1 MYWYI
6 FHNSLYYNMYLYIK
20 ALYLEKDYTDMKTI
34 FTHYLRPLYNRIIYG
49 CIIKFIGTLMDLFI
63 PWILAYMIDTVI
75 PTKNRTSIY
84 LWGFGMITC
93 SLIAVALNIIANRMA
108 SKVSSEATEV
118 IRRDLF
124 HTISYLS
131 STQTDRFTKPSLI
144 SRLTSDTYN
153 VHNMIGRMQRLGIR
167 APILLI
173 GGICVTLTLDP
184 VLSFVLICILPFITI
199 LMIHV
204 SKKSIPLYAKLQQS
218 TDSFIRDV
226 REAINGMRVIKALSK
241 GNYEKHKFN
250 TYNSE
255 VTDNEKKASI
265 TMAMINPCMNL
276 LLNTGLIL
284 VIVVGAWRVNEGLTQ
299 VGKILAFL
307 TYFTIILNA
316 MLSISRMFILFSKA
330 TASAD
335 RIMEVIECDNLDMDS
350 IADDMTISQVN
361 KSSKF
366 TDEKYN
372 YSNSTDV
379 VNSNFI
385 EFNRIWFSYQTPE
398 PSETDL
404 IGGITLSSFKHPSGL
419 GRGQN
424 FAKQF
429 ASIAPKEV
437 TKNLDST
444 NVDNDMYSLQDI
456 SFAIKKG
463 ETLGIIGATGS
474 GKSTILQL
482 LLRFYSPTKGTI
494 YINGTDI
501 KKMKLKDLRQMFG
514 IVFQNDIL
522 FQDTI
527 LENIRLGR
535 DLSQDAISE
544 ALEYSMTNEFVTDI
558 NSPLSIKGANVSGGQ
573 KQRLLIARALAAK
586 PEILL
591 LDDSS
596 SALDY
601 KTDALLRGQLRE
613 HFQDTTK
620 IIIAQR
626 ISSIMHAEH
635 ILVMDDGQMTDYG
648 THEQLLTRCTT
659 YQDISK
665 SQMGEQKNANYL
677 EGRNS

>member
-1 MYWYI
+1 
-6 FHNSLYYNMYLYIK
+6 
-20 ALYLEKDYTDMKTI
+20 MKTI
-34 FTHYLRPLYNRIIYG
+34 FTHYLRPFYNRILYG
-49 CIIKFIGTLMDLFI
+49 FIIKFTGTLMDLFL
-63 PWILAYMIDTVI
+63 PWILAYMIDSVI
-75 PTKNRTSIY
+75 PSRNRTNIF
-84 LWGFGMITC
+84 LWGLGMIAC
-93 SLIAVALNIIANRMA
+93 SFIAVTLNIIANRMA
-108 SKVSSEATEV
+108 SKVSSEATEI
-118 IRRDLF
+118 IRHDLF

-204 SKKSIPLYAKLQQS
+204 SKKSIPLYTRLQQS

-241 GNYEKHKFN
+241 GNYEKDKFN
-250 TYNSE
+250 IYNTE

-265 TMAMINPCMNL
+265 TMAMINPYMNL
-276 LLNTGLIL
+276 LLNIGLIL

-307 TYFTIILNA
+307 TYFTLILNA
-316 MLSISRMFILFSKA
+316 MLSISRMFIIFSKA
-330 TASAD
+330 AASAD
-335 RIMEVIECDNLDMDS
+335 RIMEIIECNDLDMDS
-350 IADDMTISQVN
+350 ISDDLATFQIDM
-361 KSSKF
+361 SSK
-366 TDEKYN
+366 
-372 YSNSTDV
+372 STNIKHTSKRTTV
-379 VNSNFI
+379 VEHDSFI
-385 EFNRIWFSYQTPE
+385 EFEHVWFSYQTPE
-398 PSETDL
+398 PPDTTLTNEL
-404 IGGITLSSFKHPSGL
+404 GLSSSKHLTSL
-419 GRGQN
+419 NRGQN

-429 ASIAPKEV
+429 ATLATKEGGKCV
-437 TKNLDST
+437 DST
-444 NVDNDMYSLQDI
+444 LVDESYSLQNI
-456 SFAIKKG
+456 NFSINKG
-463 ETLGIIGATGS
+463 DTLGIIGATGS

-501 KKMKLKDLRQMFG
+501 KKIPLKDLRQKFG

-535 DLSQDAISE
+535 ELSQNDIKQ
-544 ALEYSMTNEFVTDI
+544 ALEYSMADEFVTDL
-558 NSPLSIKGANVSGGQ
+558 NSTLTIKGANLSGGQ
-573 KQRLLIARALAAK
+573 KGRILIARALAAK

-601 KTDALLRGQLRE
+601 KTDALLREQLRD
-613 HFQDTTK
+613 HFKTTTK

-626 ISSIMHAEH
+626 ISSIMHAKH
-635 ILVMDDGQMTDYG
+635 ILVMDDGKMIDYG
-648 THEQLLTRCTT
+648 THEQLLTRCSI
-659 YQDISK
+659 YQDISR
-665 SQMGEQKNANYL
+665 SQMGDQQATRHVKGSE
-677 EGRNS
+677 S

>member
-1 MYWYI
+1 
-6 FHNSLYYNMYLYIK
+6 
-20 ALYLEKDYTDMKTI
+20 MKTI
-34 FTHYLRPLYNRIIYG
+34 FTHYLKPFYNRILYG
-49 CIIKFIGTLMDLFI
+49 FVLKFVGTLMDLFL
-63 PWILAYMIDTVI
+63 PFILAYMIDSVI
-75 PTKNRTSIY
+75 PSRNRTNIY
-84 LWGFGMITC
+84 LFGLGMITC
-93 SLIAVALNIIANRMA
+93 SLIAVTLNIIANRMA
-108 SKVSSEATEV
+108 SKVSSEATEI

-153 VHNMIGRMQRLGIR
+153 VHNMVGRMQRLGIR

-173 GGICVTLTLDP
+173 GGICITLTLDP
-184 VLSFVLICILPFITI
+184 VLSFILICILPFITI

-204 SKKSIPLYAKLQQS
+204 SKKSIPIYARLQQS

-241 GNYEKHKFN
+241 GNYEKDKFN
-250 TYNSE
+250 IYNLE
-255 VTDNEKKASI
+255 VTDNEKKAST
-265 TMAMINPCMNL
+265 TMAIINPCMNL
-276 LLNTGLIL
+276 LLNIGLIL

-316 MLSISRMFILFSKA
+316 MLSISRMFILFSKGA
-330 TASAD
+330 ASAD
-335 RIMEVIECDNLDMDS
+335 RIMEVIESDDLDMDGTT
-350 IADDMTISQVN
+350 DDITTSQVDIN
-361 KSSKF
+361 SKS
-366 TDEKYN
+366 TREEYN
-372 YSNSTDV
+372 YSDTTDV
-379 VNSNFI
+379 EHCNFI
-385 EFNRIWFSYQTPE
+385 EFNHVWFSYQTPE
-398 PSETDL
+398 PPETS
-404 IGGITLSSFKHPSGL
+404 LSGELGFSLLKQPSAL

-429 ASIAPKEV
+429 V
-437 TKNLDST
+437 NLTQQNLIENNYSTDVDDS
-444 NVDNDMYSLQDI
+444 YSLQDI
-456 SFAIKKG
+456 NFAVKKG

-482 LLRFYSPTKGTI
+482 LLRFYSPTKGSI

-501 KKMKLKDLRQMFG
+501 NDMALKELRQKFG

-535 DLSQDAISE
+535 NLSLDDIRK
-544 ALEYSMTNEFVTDI
+544 ALEYSMADEFVTDI
-558 NSPLSIKGANVSGGQ
+558 QDSLTIKGANISGGQ

-613 HFQDTTK
+613 HFSDTTK

-635 ILVMDDGQMTDYG
+635 ILVMDDGKMIDYG
-648 THEQLLTRCTT
+648 THEQLLTRCTI
-659 YQDISK
+659 YQDISR
-665 SQMGEQKNANYL
+665 SQMGEQQTTRNP
-677 EGRNS
+677 EGRDHNE

>member
-1 MYWYI
+1 
-6 FHNSLYYNMYLYIK
+6 
-20 ALYLEKDYTDMKTI
+20 MKTI
-34 FTHYLRPLYNRIIYG
+34 FTHYLKPFYNRILYG
-49 CIIKFIGTLMDLFI
+49 FIFKFIGTLMDLFL
-63 PWILAYMIDTVI
+63 PWILAYMIDSVI
-75 PTKNRTSIY
+75 PSRNRTNIY
-84 LWGFGMITC
+84 LWGLGMITC
-93 SLIAVALNIIANRMA
+93 SFIAVAFNIIANRMA

-118 IRRDLF
+118 IRHDLF

-153 VHNMIGRMQRLGIR
+153 VHNMIGRMQRLGVR
-167 APILLI
+167 SPILLI

-184 VLSFVLICILPFITI
+184 VLSFVLICILPFITK
-199 LMIHV
+199 LMVHV
-204 SKKSIPLYAKLQQS
+204 SKKSIPIYTKLQQS

-241 GNYEKHKFN
+241 GDYEKDKFN
-250 TYNSE
+250 IYNSE
-255 VTDNEKKASI
+255 VTDNEKKAST

-276 LLNTGLIL
+276 LLNIGLIL

-316 MLSISRMFILFSKA
+316 MLSISRMFILFSKGA
-330 TASAD
+330 ASAD
-335 RIMEVIECDNLDMDS
+335 RIMEVIECVDLDID
-350 IADDMTISQVN
+350 IATDDITTSQVDISN
-361 KSSKF
+361 KSTS
-366 TDEKYN
+366 DIYSH
-372 YSNSTDV
+372 SNSTYV
-379 VNSNFI
+379 EKSNFI
-385 EFNRIWFSYQTPE
+385 EFNQVWFSYQTPE
-398 PSETDL
+398 PPGTSLSGEL
-404 IGGITLSSFKHPSGL
+404 GLSSLNQPSAL
-419 GRGQN
+419 GRGHN

-429 ASIAPKEV
+429 VNLTKQDV
-437 TKNLDST
+437 TESKIST
-444 NVDNDMYSLQDI
+444 NVDDTYSLQNI
-456 SFAIKKG
+456 SFALKKG

-482 LLRFYSPTKGTI
+482 LLRFYLPTKGTI
-494 YINGTDI
+494 TINGTDI
-501 KKMKLKDLRQMFG
+501 KEMKSKELRQKFG

-527 LENIRLGR
+527 VENIRLGR
-535 DLSQDAISE
+535 DLSLDDIRN
-544 ALEYSMTNEFVTDI
+544 ALEYSMADEFVTDI
-558 NSPLSIKGANVSGGQ
+558 QAALTIKGANVSGGQ

-613 HFQDTTK
+613 HFSDTTK

-635 ILVMDDGQMTDYG
+635 ILVMDDGKMIDYG
-648 THEQLLTRCTT
+648 THEQLLTRCTI
-659 YQDISK
+659 YQDISR
-665 SQMGEQKNANYL
+665 SQMGEQQTISNP
-677 EGRNS
+677 EGSEHNE

>member
-1 MYWYI
+1 
-6 FHNSLYYNMYLYIK
+6 
-20 ALYLEKDYTDMKTI
+20 MKTI
-34 FTHYLRPLYNRIIYG
+34 FTHYLRPFYNRILYG
-49 CIIKFIGTLMDLFI
+49 FIIKFTGTLMDLFL
-63 PWILAYMIDTVI
+63 PWILAYMIDSVI
-75 PTKNRTSIY
+75 PSRNRTNIF
-84 LWGFGMITC
+84 LWGLGMIAC
-93 SLIAVALNIIANRMA
+93 SFIAVTLNIIANRMA
-108 SKVSSEATEV
+108 SKVSSEATEI
-118 IRRDLF
+118 IRHDLF

-204 SKKSIPLYAKLQQS
+204 SKKSIPLYTRLQQS

-241 GNYEKHKFN
+241 GNYEKDKFN
-250 TYNSE
+250 IYNTE

-265 TMAMINPCMNL
+265 TMAMINPYMNL
-276 LLNTGLIL
+276 LLNIGLIL

-307 TYFTIILNA
+307 TYFTLILNA
-316 MLSISRMFILFSKA
+316 MLSISRMFIIFSKA
-330 TASAD
+330 AASAD
-335 RIMEVIECDNLDMDS
+335 RIMEIIECNDLDIDS
-350 IADDMTISQVN
+350 ISDDLATFQIDM
-361 KSSKF
+361 SSKS
-366 TDEKYN
+366 TNIKHT
-372 YSNSTDV
+372 SKHTTDV
-379 VNSNFI
+379 EHDSFI
-385 EFNRIWFSYQTPE
+385 EFEHVWFSYQTPE
-398 PSETDL
+398 PPDTTLTNEL
-404 IGGITLSSFKHPSGL
+404 GLSSSRHLTSL
-419 GRGQN
+419 NRGQN

-429 ASIAPKEV
+429 ATLATREGGKCV
-437 TKNLDST
+437 DST
-444 NVDNDMYSLQDI
+444 LVDESYSLQNI
-456 SFAIKKG
+456 NFSINKG
-463 ETLGIIGATGS
+463 DTLGIIGATGS

-501 KKMKLKDLRQMFG
+501 KKIPLKDLRQKFG

-522 FQDTI
+522 FKDTI

-535 DLSQDAISE
+535 ELSQNDIKQ
-544 ALEYSMTNEFVTDI
+544 ALEHSMADEFVTDL
-558 NSPLSIKGANVSGGQ
+558 NSTLTIKGANLSGGQ
-573 KQRLLIARALAAK
+573 KGRILIARALAAK

-601 KTDALLRGQLRE
+601 KTDALLREQLRD
-613 HFQDTTK
+613 HFKTTTK

-626 ISSIMHAEH
+626 ISSIMHAKH
-635 ILVMDDGQMTDYG
+635 ILVMDDGKMIDYG
-648 THEQLLTRCTT
+648 THEQLLTRCSI
-659 YQDISK
+659 YQDISR
-665 SQMGEQKNANYL
+665 SQMGDQQATRHVKGSE
-677 EGRNS
+677 S

>member
-1 MYWYI
+1 
-6 FHNSLYYNMYLYIK
+6 
-20 ALYLEKDYTDMKTI
+20 MKTI
-34 FTHYLRPLYNRIIYG
+34 FTHYLRPFYNRILYG
-49 CIIKFIGTLMDLFI
+49 FIIKFTGTLMDLFL
-63 PWILAYMIDTVI
+63 PWILAYMIDSVI
-75 PTKNRTSIY
+75 PSRNRTNIF
-84 LWGFGMITC
+84 LWGLGMIAC
-93 SLIAVALNIIANRMA
+93 SFIAVTLNIIANRMA
-108 SKVSSEATEV
+108 SKVSSEATEI
-118 IRRDLF
+118 IRHDLF

-204 SKKSIPLYAKLQQS
+204 SKKSIPLYTRLQQS

-241 GNYEKHKFN
+241 GNYEKDKFN
-250 TYNSE
+250 IYNTE

-265 TMAMINPCMNL
+265 TMAMINPYMNL
-276 LLNTGLIL
+276 LLNIGLIL

-307 TYFTIILNA
+307 TYFTLILNA
-316 MLSISRMFILFSKA
+316 MLSISRMFIIFSKA
-330 TASAD
+330 AASAD
-335 RIMEVIECDNLDMDS
+335 RIMEIIECNDLDMDS
-350 IADDMTISQVN
+350 ISDDLATFQIDM
-361 KSSKF
+361 SSKS
-366 TDEKYN
+366 TNIKHT
-372 YSNSTDV
+372 SKRTTDV
-379 VNSNFI
+379 DHDSFI
-385 EFNRIWFSYQTPE
+385 EFEHVWFSYQTPE
-398 PSETDL
+398 PPDTTLTNEL
-404 IGGITLSSFKHPSGL
+404 GLSSSKHLTSL
-419 GRGQN
+419 NRGQN

-429 ASIAPKEV
+429 ATLATKEDGKCV
-437 TKNLDST
+437 DST
-444 NVDNDMYSLQDI
+444 LVDESYSLQNI
-456 SFAIKKG
+456 NFSINKG
-463 ETLGIIGATGS
+463 DTLGIIGATGS

-501 KKMKLKDLRQMFG
+501 KKIPLKDFRQKFG

-522 FQDTI
+522 FKDTI

-535 DLSQDAISE
+535 DLSQNDIKQ
-544 ALEYSMTNEFVTDI
+544 ALEHSMADEFVTDL
-558 NSPLSIKGANVSGGQ
+558 NSTLTIKGANLSGGQ
-573 KQRLLIARALAAK
+573 KGRILIARALAAK

-601 KTDALLRGQLRE
+601 KTDALLREQLRD
-613 HFQDTTK
+613 HFKTTTK

-626 ISSIMHAEH
+626 ISSIMHAKY
-635 ILVMDDGQMTDYG
+635 ILVMDDGKMIDYG
-648 THEQLLTRCTT
+648 THEQLLTRCSI
-659 YQDISK
+659 YQDISR
-665 SQMGEQKNANYL
+665 SQMGDQQATRHVKGSE
-677 EGRNS
+677 S

>member
-1 MYWYI
+1 
-6 FHNSLYYNMYLYIK
+6 
-20 ALYLEKDYTDMKTI
+20 MKTI
-34 FTHYLRPLYNRIIYG
+34 FTHYLRPFYNRILYG
-49 CIIKFIGTLMDLFI
+49 FIIKFTGTLMDLFL
-63 PWILAYMIDTVI
+63 PWILAYMIDSVI
-75 PTKNRTSIY
+75 PSRNRTNIF
-84 LWGFGMITC
+84 LWGLGMIAC
-93 SLIAVALNIIANRMA
+93 SFIAVTLNIIANRMA
-108 SKVSSEATEV
+108 SKVSSEATEI
-118 IRRDLF
+118 IRHDLF

-204 SKKSIPLYAKLQQS
+204 SKKSIPLYTRLQQS

-241 GNYEKHKFN
+241 GNYEKDKFN
-250 TYNSE
+250 IYNTE

-265 TMAMINPCMNL
+265 TMAMINPYMNL
-276 LLNTGLIL
+276 LLNIGLIL

-307 TYFTIILNA
+307 TYFTLILNA
-316 MLSISRMFILFSKA
+316 MLSISRMFIIFSKA
-330 TASAD
+330 AASAD
-335 RIMEVIECDNLDMDS
+335 RIMEIIECNDLDMDS
-350 IADDMTISQVN
+350 ISDDLATFQIDM
-361 KSSKF
+361 SSKSTNIEHTF
-366 TDEKYN
+366 KRT
-372 YSNSTDV
+372 TDV
-379 VNSNFI
+379 EHSSFI
-385 EFNRIWFSYQTPE
+385 QFEHVWFSYQTPE
-398 PSETDL
+398 PPDTTLTNEL
-404 IGGITLSSFKHPSGL
+404 GLSSSKHLTSL
-419 GRGQN
+419 NRGQN

-429 ASIAPKEV
+429 ATLATKEDGKCV
-437 TKNLDST
+437 DST
-444 NVDNDMYSLQDI
+444 LVDESYSLQNI
-456 SFAIKKG
+456 NFSINKG
-463 ETLGIIGATGS
+463 DTLGIIGATGS

-501 KKMKLKDLRQMFG
+501 KKIPLKDLRQKFG

-535 DLSQDAISE
+535 ELSQNDIKQ
-544 ALEYSMTNEFVTDI
+544 ALEHSMADEFVTDL
-558 NSPLSIKGANVSGGQ
+558 NSTLTIKGANLSGGQ
-573 KQRLLIARALAAK
+573 KGRILIARALAAK

-601 KTDALLRGQLRE
+601 KTDALLREQLRD
-613 HFQDTTK
+613 HFKTTTK

-626 ISSIMHAEH
+626 ISSIMHAKH
-635 ILVMDDGQMTDYG
+635 ILVMDDGKMIDYG
-648 THEQLLTRCTT
+648 THEQLLTRCSI
-659 YQDISK
+659 YQDISR
-665 SQMGEQKNANYL
+665 SQMGDQQATRHVKGSE
-677 EGRNS
+677 S

>member
-1 MYWYI
+1 
-6 FHNSLYYNMYLYIK
+6 
-20 ALYLEKDYTDMKTI
+20 MKTI
-34 FTHYLRPLYNRIIYG
+34 FTHYLKPFYNRILYG
-49 CIIKFIGTLMDLFI
+49 FTLKFIGTLMDLFL
-63 PWILAYMIDTVI
+63 PWILAYMIDSVI
-75 PTKNRTSIY
+75 PSRNRTNIY
-84 LWGFGMITC
+84 LWGLGMITC

-118 IRRDLF
+118 IRQDLF
-124 HTISYLS
+124 NTISYLS

-167 APILLI
+167 SPILLI
-173 GGICVTLTLDP
+173 GGICITLTLDP
-184 VLSFVLICILPFITI
+184 VLSFILICILPFITI
-199 LMIHV
+199 LLINV
-204 SKKSIPLYAKLQQS
+204 SKKSIPIYARLQQS

-241 GNYEKHKFN
+241 GNYEKDKFDI
-250 TYNSE
+250 YNLE
-255 VTDNEKKASI
+255 VTDNEKKAST
-265 TMAMINPCMNL
+265 TMALINPCMNL
-276 LLNTGLIL
+276 LLNIGLIL

-316 MLSISRMFILFSKA
+316 MLSISRMFILFSKGA
-330 TASAD
+330 ASAD
-335 RIMEVIECDNLDMDS
+335 RIMEVIECDDLDMDRTTDNLS
-350 IADDMTISQVN
+350 TYQVD
-361 KSSKF
+361 KSCKSKS
-366 TDEKYN
+366 EEYI
-372 YSNSTDV
+372 YSDSTNV
-379 VNSNFI
+379 EHGNFI
-385 EFNRIWFSYQTPE
+385 EFNHVWFSYQTPE
-398 PSETDL
+398 PPETS
-404 IGGITLSSFKHPSGL
+404 LSGELGFSSLKQPSAL

-429 ASIAPKEV
+429 I
-437 TKNLDST
+437 NLTQTNVAESSDST
-444 NVDNDMYSLQDI
+444 VVDDSYSLHDI
-456 SFAIKKG
+456 NFAVKKG

-482 LLRFYSPTKGTI
+482 LLRFYSPTKGSI

-501 KKMKLKDLRQMFG
+501 KDMALKELRQKFG

-535 DLSQDAISE
+535 NLSQDDIRK
-544 ALEYSMTNEFVTDI
+544 ALEYSMADEFVTDI
-558 NSPLSIKGANVSGGQ
+558 HDSLTIKGANISGGQ
-573 KQRLLIARALAAK
+573 KQRLLIARALASK

-613 HFQDTTK
+613 HFSDTTK

-635 ILVMDDGQMTDYG
+635 ILVMDDGKMIDYG
-648 THEQLLTRCTT
+648 THEQLLTRCTI
-659 YQDISK
+659 YQDISR
-665 SQMGEQKNANYL
+665 SQMGEQQTTRDP
-677 EGRNS
+677 EGREHNE

>member
-1 MYWYI
+1 
-6 FHNSLYYNMYLYIK
+6 
-20 ALYLEKDYTDMKTI
+20 MKTI
-34 FTHYLRPLYNRIIYG
+34 FTHYLKPFYNRILYG
-49 CIIKFIGTLMDLFI
+49 FIIKFIGTLMDLFL
-63 PWILAYMIDTVI
+63 PWILAYMIDSVI
-75 PTKNRTSIY
+75 PSRNRTNIY
-84 LWGFGMITC
+84 LWGLGMITC

-118 IRRDLF
+118 IRHDLF

-184 VLSFVLICILPFITI
+184 VLSFVLICILPFITL
-199 LMIHV
+199 LMIYV
-204 SKKSIPLYAKLQQS
+204 SKKSIPLYTRLQQS

-241 GNYEKHKFN
+241 GNYEKDKFN
-250 TYNSE
+250 IYNSE
-255 VTDNEKKASI
+255 VTDNEKKASV

-276 LLNTGLIL
+276 LLNIGLIL

-316 MLSISRMFILFSKA
+316 MLSISRMFILFSKGA
-330 TASAD
+330 ASAD
-335 RIMEVIECDNLDMDS
+335 RIMDVIECDDLDMDS
-350 IADDMTISQVN
+350 RTDDITTSQVD
-361 KSSKF
+361 KSSKS
-366 TDEKYN
+366 TTEK
-372 YSNSTDV
+372 YSNSTNV
-379 VNSNFI
+379 ESCIFI
-385 EFNRIWFSYQTPE
+385 EFDNVWFSYQTPE
-398 PSETDL
+398 PPEE
-404 IGGITLSSFKHPSGL
+404 GLSGELRFSSPKQSSSI
-419 GRGQN
+419 GRGQS

-429 ASIAPKEV
+429 ANLA
-437 TKNLDST
+437 TKNVTEGIYST
-444 NVDNDMYSLQDI
+444 NVDDSYSLQDI
-456 SFAIKKG
+456 NFKIKKG

-482 LLRFYSPTKGTI
+482 LLRFYSPTKGRISIT
-494 YINGTDI
+494 GTDI
-501 KKMKLKDLRQMFG
+501 RDMELKDLRQKFG
-514 IVFQNDIL
+514 VVFQNDIL

-535 DLSQDAISE
+535 DLSQDAIRE
-544 ALEYSMTNEFVTDI
+544 ALEYSMADEFVTDI
-558 NSPLSIKGANVSGGQ
+558 QDALTIKGANISGGQ
-573 KQRLLIARALAAK
+573 KQRLLIARALAGK

-601 KTDALLRGQLRE
+601 KTDAQLRGQLRE
-613 HFQDTTK
+613 HFKDTTK

-635 ILVMDDGQMTDYG
+635 ILVMDDGKMIDYG
-648 THEQLLTRCTT
+648 THEQLLTRCSI
-659 YQDISK
+659 YQDIGK
-665 SQMGEQKNANYL
+665 SQMGEQRTTRESKGSAHN
-677 EGRNS
+677 E

>member
-1 MYWYI
+1 
-6 FHNSLYYNMYLYIK
+6 
-20 ALYLEKDYTDMKTI
+20 MKTI
-34 FTHYLRPLYNRIIYG
+34 FTHYLKPFYTRMLYG
-49 CIIKFIGTLMDLFI
+49 FLIKFTGALMDLFL
-63 PWILAYMIDTVI
+63 PLILAYMIDSVI
-75 PTKNRTSIY
+75 PSRNRTNIY
-84 LWGFGMITC
+84 LWGFGMIVC
-93 SLIAVALNIIANRMA
+93 SILAVVFNIIANRMA

-118 IRRDLF
+118 IRYDLF
-124 HTISYLS
+124 HSISYLS

-167 APILLI
+167 GPIIII
-173 GGICVTLTLDP
+173 GGIGITLTLDP
-184 VLSFVLICILPFITI
+184 VLSFILICILPFITI

-204 SKKSIPLYAKLQQS
+204 TKKSIPLYTKLQKS

-241 GNYEKHKFN
+241 GNYEKDKFN
-250 TYNSE
+250 IYNSQ
-255 VTDNEKKASI
+255 VTDDEKKAST
-265 TMAMINPCMNL
+265 TMALVNPYMNL
-276 LLNTGLIL
+276 LLNIGLIL

-307 TYFTIILNA
+307 TYFTIILNT
-316 MLSISRMFILFSKA
+316 MLNISRMFILFSKA
-330 TASAD
+330 AASAD
-335 RIMEVIECDNLDMDS
+335 RIMEVIECKDLDMD
-350 IADDMTISQVN
+350 I
-361 KSSKF
+361 
-366 TDEKYN
+366 DEKTATSSMSHIDISTIDMKKRHT

-379 VNSNFI
+379 ESDKFI
-385 EFNRIWFSYQTPE
+385 VFDHVWFSYQTPE
-398 PSETDL
+398 QAETGSSSEL
-404 IGGITLSSFKHPSGL
+404 NPPYNGQPINI

-429 ASIAPKEV
+429 ANLATPKAKEN
-437 TKNLDST
+437 TFST
-444 NVDNDMYSLQDI
+444 AVDGSYSLQDI
-456 SFAIKKG
+456 NFTMKKG

-494 YINGTDI
+494 YINGNDI
-501 KKMKLKDLRQMFG
+501 KDMTLKELRQMYG

-535 DLSQDAISE
+535 DLSQEDIQE
-544 ALEYSMTNEFVTDI
+544 AMAYSMADEFAADLHSSLT
-558 NSPLSIKGANVSGGQ
+558 IKGANLSGGQ

-586 PEILL
+586 PKILI

-613 HFQDTTK
+613 HFKNTTK
-620 IIIAQR
+620 IIVAQR
-626 ISSIMHAEH
+626 ISSIMHAEN
-635 ILVMDDGQMTDYG
+635 ILVMDDGKIIDSG
-648 THEQLLTRCTT
+648 THDQLLTRCAI

-665 SQMGEQKNANYL
+665 SQMGEKKTADNL
-677 EGRNS
+677 EGRES

>member
-1 MYWYI
+1 
-6 FHNSLYYNMYLYIK
+6 
-20 ALYLEKDYTDMKTI
+20 MKTI
-34 FTHYLRPLYNRIIYG
+34 FTHYLRPFYNRILYG
-49 CIIKFIGTLMDLFI
+49 FIIKFTGTLMDLFL
-63 PWILAYMIDTVI
+63 PWILAYMIDSVI
-75 PTKNRTSIY
+75 PSRNRTNIF
-84 LWGFGMITC
+84 LWGLGMIAC
-93 SLIAVALNIIANRMA
+93 SFIAVTLNIIANRMA
-108 SKVSSEATEV
+108 SKVSSEATEI
-118 IRRDLF
+118 IRHDLF

-204 SKKSIPLYAKLQQS
+204 SKKSIPLYTRLQQS

-241 GNYEKHKFN
+241 GNYEKDKFN
-250 TYNSE
+250 IYNTE

-265 TMAMINPCMNL
+265 TMAMINPYMNL
-276 LLNTGLIL
+276 LLNIGLIL

-307 TYFTIILNA
+307 TYFTLILNA
-316 MLSISRMFILFSKA
+316 MLSISRMFIIFSKA
-330 TASAD
+330 AASAD
-335 RIMEVIECDNLDMDS
+335 RIMEIIECNDLDMDS
-350 IADDMTISQVN
+350 ISDDLATFQIDM
-361 KSSKF
+361 SSKS
-366 TDEKYN
+366 TNIKHT
-372 YSNSTDV
+372 SKRTTDV
-379 VNSNFI
+379 EHDSFI
-385 EFNRIWFSYQTPE
+385 EFEHVWFSYQTPE
-398 PSETDL
+398 PPDTTLTNEL
-404 IGGITLSSFKHPSGL
+404 GLSSSKHLTSL
-419 GRGQN
+419 NRGQN

-429 ASIAPKEV
+429 ATLATKEDGKCV
-437 TKNLDST
+437 DST
-444 NVDNDMYSLQDI
+444 VVDESYSLQNI
-456 SFAIKKG
+456 NFSINKG
-463 ETLGIIGATGS
+463 DTLGIIGATGS

-501 KKMKLKDLRQMFG
+501 KKIPLKDLRQKFG

-535 DLSQDAISE
+535 ELSQNDIKQ
-544 ALEYSMTNEFVTDI
+544 ALEHSMADEFVTDL
-558 NSPLSIKGANVSGGQ
+558 NSTLTIKGANLSGGQ
-573 KQRLLIARALAAK
+573 KGRILIARALAAK

-601 KTDALLRGQLRE
+601 KTDALLREQLRD
-613 HFQDTTK
+613 HFKTTTK

-626 ISSIMHAEH
+626 ISSIMHAKH
-635 ILVMDDGQMTDYG
+635 ILVMDDGKMIDYG
-648 THEQLLTRCTT
+648 THEQLLTRCSI
-659 YQDISK
+659 YQDISR
-665 SQMGEQKNANYL
+665 SQMGDQQATRHVKGSE
-677 EGRNS
+677 S

>member
-1 MYWYI
+1 
-6 FHNSLYYNMYLYIK
+6 
-20 ALYLEKDYTDMKTI
+20 MKTI
-34 FTHYLRPLYNRIIYG
+34 FTHYLRPFYNRILYG
-49 CIIKFIGTLMDLFI
+49 FIIKFIGTLMDLFL
-63 PWILAYMIDTVI
+63 PWILAYMIDSVI
-75 PTKNRTSIY
+75 PSRNRTSIY
-84 LWGFGMITC
+84 IWGLGMITC
-93 SLIAVALNIIANRMA
+93 SLIAVTLNIIANRMA

-118 IRRDLF
+118 IRHDLF

-167 APILLI
+167 SPILLI
-173 GGICVTLTLDP
+173 GGICITLTLDP
-184 VLSFVLICILPFITI
+184 VLSFILICILPFITI
-199 LMIHV
+199 LLINI
-204 SKKSIPLYAKLQQS
+204 SKKSIPIYARLQQS

-241 GNYEKHKFN
+241 GNYEKEKFDI
-250 TYNSE
+250 YNLE
-255 VTDNEKKASI
+255 VTDNEKKAST
-265 TMAMINPCMNL
+265 TMALINPCMNL
-276 LLNTGLIL
+276 LLNIGLIL

-316 MLSISRMFILFSKA
+316 MLSISRMFILFSKGA
-330 TASAD
+330 ASAD
-335 RIMEVIECDNLDMDS
+335 RIMEVIDCDDLDMDRTTDNLS
-350 IADDMTISQVN
+350 TYQVDA
-361 KSSKF
+361 SSKS
-366 TDEKYN
+366 TSEEDN
-372 YSNSTDV
+372 NSDSTFVEHGD
-379 VNSNFI
+379 FI
-385 EFNRIWFSYQTPE
+385 EFNHVWFSYQTPE
-398 PSETDL
+398 PPEASISGEL
-404 IGGITLSSFKHPSGL
+404 GFSSLKQPSAL

-429 ASIAPKEV
+429 V
-437 TKNLDST
+437 NLTQQNVIENNNST
-444 NVDNDMYSLQDI
+444 DVDESYSLQNI
-456 SFAIKKG
+456 NFAVKKG

-482 LLRFYSPTKGTI
+482 LLRFYSPTKGSI

-501 KKMKLKDLRQMFG
+501 KDMALKELRQKFG

-535 DLSQDAISE
+535 NLSQDDIRK
-544 ALEYSMTNEFVTDI
+544 ALEYSMADEFVTDI
-558 NSPLSIKGANVSGGQ
+558 QDSLTIKGANISGGQ
-573 KQRLLIARALAAK
+573 KQRLLIARALASK

-613 HFQDTTK
+613 HFSDTTK

-635 ILVMDDGQMTDYG
+635 ILVMDDGKMIDYG
-648 THEQLLTRCTT
+648 THEQLLTRCSI
-659 YQDISK
+659 YQDISR
-665 SQMGEQKNANYL
+665 SQMGEQQTIRNP
-677 EGRNS
+677 EGRAHNE

>member
-1 MYWYI
+1 
-6 FHNSLYYNMYLYIK
+6 
-20 ALYLEKDYTDMKTI
+20 MKTI
-34 FTHYLRPLYNRIIYG
+34 FTHYLKPFYNRILYG
-49 CIIKFIGTLMDLFI
+49 FVLKFVGTLMDLFL
-63 PWILAYMIDTVI
+63 PFILAYMIDSVI
-75 PTKNRTSIY
+75 PSRNRTNIY
-84 LWGFGMITC
+84 LFGLGMITC
-93 SLIAVALNIIANRMA
+93 SLIAVTLNIIANRMA
-108 SKVSSEATEV
+108 SKVSSEATEI

-153 VHNMIGRMQRLGIR
+153 VHNMVGRMQRLGIR

-173 GGICVTLTLDP
+173 GGICITLTLDP
-184 VLSFVLICILPFITI
+184 VLSFILICILPFITI

-204 SKKSIPLYAKLQQS
+204 SKKSIPIYARLQQS

-241 GNYEKHKFN
+241 GNYEKDKFN
-250 TYNSE
+250 IYNLE
-255 VTDNEKKASI
+255 VTDNEKKAST
-265 TMAMINPCMNL
+265 TMAIINPCMNL
-276 LLNTGLIL
+276 LLNIGLIL

-316 MLSISRMFILFSKA
+316 MLSISRMFILFSKGA
-330 TASAD
+330 ASAD
-335 RIMEVIECDNLDMDS
+335 RIMEVIESDDLDMDGTT
-350 IADDMTISQVN
+350 DDITTSQVDIN
-361 KSSKF
+361 SKS
-366 TDEKYN
+366 TREEYN
-372 YSNSTDV
+372 YSDTTDV
-379 VNSNFI
+379 EHCNFI
-385 EFNRIWFSYQTPE
+385 EFNHVWFSYQTPE
-398 PSETDL
+398 PPETS
-404 IGGITLSSFKHPSGL
+404 LSGELGFSSLKQPSAL

-429 ASIAPKEV
+429 V
-437 TKNLDST
+437 NLTQQNLIENNYSTDVDDS
-444 NVDNDMYSLQDI
+444 YSLQDI
-456 SFAIKKG
+456 NFAVKKG

-482 LLRFYSPTKGTI
+482 LLRFYSPTKGSI

-501 KKMKLKDLRQMFG
+501 NDMALKELRQKFG

-535 DLSQDAISE
+535 NLSLDDIRK
-544 ALEYSMTNEFVTDI
+544 ALEYSMADEFVTDI
-558 NSPLSIKGANVSGGQ
+558 QDSLTIKGANISGGQ

-613 HFQDTTK
+613 HFSDTTK

-635 ILVMDDGQMTDYG
+635 ILVMDDGKMIDYG
-648 THEQLLTRCTT
+648 THEQLLTRCTI
-659 YQDISK
+659 YQDISR
-665 SQMGEQKNANYL
+665 SQMGEQQTTRNP
-677 EGRNS
+677 EGRDHNE

>member
-1 MYWYI
+1 
-6 FHNSLYYNMYLYIK
+6 
-20 ALYLEKDYTDMKTI
+20 MKTI
-34 FTHYLRPLYNRIIYG
+34 FTHYLRPFYNRILYG
-49 CIIKFIGTLMDLFI
+49 FIIKFTGTLMDLFL
-63 PWILAYMIDTVI
+63 PWILAYMIDSVI
-75 PTKNRTSIY
+75 PSRNRNNIF
-84 LWGFGMITC
+84 LWGLGMIAC
-93 SLIAVALNIIANRMA
+93 SFIAVTLNIIANRMA
-108 SKVSSEATEV
+108 SKVSSEATEI
-118 IRRDLF
+118 IRHDLF

-204 SKKSIPLYAKLQQS
+204 SKKSIPLYTRLQQS

-241 GNYEKHKFN
+241 GNYEKDKFN
-250 TYNSE
+250 IYNTE

-265 TMAMINPCMNL
+265 TMAMINPYMNL
-276 LLNTGLIL
+276 LLNIGLIL

-307 TYFTIILNA
+307 TYFTLILNA
-316 MLSISRMFILFSKA
+316 MLSISRMFIIFSKA
-330 TASAD
+330 AASAD
-335 RIMEVIECDNLDMDS
+335 RIMEIIECNDLDMDS
-350 IADDMTISQVN
+350 ISDDLATFQIDM
-361 KSSKF
+361 SSKS
-366 TDEKYN
+366 TNIKHT
-372 YSNSTDV
+372 SKRTTDV
-379 VNSNFI
+379 EHDSFI
-385 EFNRIWFSYQTPE
+385 EFEHVWFSYQTPE
-398 PSETDL
+398 PPDTTLTNEL
-404 IGGITLSSFKHPSGL
+404 GLSSSKHLTSL
-419 GRGQN
+419 NRGQN

-429 ASIAPKEV
+429 ATLATKEDGKCV
-437 TKNLDST
+437 DST
-444 NVDNDMYSLQDI
+444 VVDESYSLQNI
-456 SFAIKKG
+456 NFSINKG
-463 ETLGIIGATGS
+463 DTLGIIGATGS

-501 KKMKLKDLRQMFG
+501 KKIPLKDLRQKFG

-535 DLSQDAISE
+535 ELSQNDIKQ
-544 ALEYSMTNEFVTDI
+544 ALEHSMADEFVTDL
-558 NSPLSIKGANVSGGQ
+558 NSTLTIKGANLSGGQ
-573 KQRLLIARALAAK
+573 KGRILIARALAAK

-601 KTDALLRGQLRE
+601 KTDALLREQLRD
-613 HFQDTTK
+613 HFKTTTK

-626 ISSIMHAEH
+626 ISSIMHAKH
-635 ILVMDDGQMTDYG
+635 ILVMDDGKMIDYG
-648 THEQLLTRCTT
+648 THEQLLTRCSI
-659 YQDISK
+659 YQDISR
-665 SQMGEQKNANYL
+665 SQMGDQQATRHVKGSE
-677 EGRNS
+677 S